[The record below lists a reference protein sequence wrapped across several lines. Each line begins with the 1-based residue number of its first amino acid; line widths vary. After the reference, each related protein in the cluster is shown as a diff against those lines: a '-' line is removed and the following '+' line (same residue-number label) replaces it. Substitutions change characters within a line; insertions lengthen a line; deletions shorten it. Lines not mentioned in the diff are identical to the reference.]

1 MDADFL
7 LIAPK
12 QLYSL
17 RSDSDYEA
25 VSLFEKEIEDFL
37 KYGKNIFVFLSEK
50 VSYGEFDNYSFLPI
64 NMGALTSAKG
74 ERINFSGNSIFTEFY
89 KAFKKSHLNYQLY
102 VEKTDGSNPSEVIFT
117 GTDQS
122 KILGAV
128 YKVEKGNIVTLPYL
142 NHNYY
147 KQFSGW
153 TDDAQKFGD
162 RLKGCLLSIDKQ
174 LSEKTEK
181 TPTPEWSDQE
191 EFSLTKAIEIEEE
204 IQKNNH
210 KIEELNLKN
219 NELNKK
225 LAKANGLKDLLFEQ
239 GTPLENAVINA
250 LNRLGYDAKNHR
262 DGECEFDVLGSCPEN
277 YRFIGECEGKD
288 KKAIEISK
296 IRQLSDNLIQAY
308 ENKIVDEMPFGILF
322 GNPERLNDPKKR
334 TVDFTQQCKKV
345 ATINKIA
352 LVKTVDLFAVV
363 KYLDENEDELFKQA
377 CRQAIFDGRGKQ
389 VKFPEIPAMTSRVF
403 GFAP

>member
-1 MDADFL
+1 M
-7 LIAPK
+7 
-12 QLYSL
+12 
-17 RSDSDYEA
+17 
-25 VSLFEKEIEDFL
+25 
-37 KYGKNIFVFLSEK
+37 
-50 VSYGEFDNYSFLPI
+50 
-64 NMGALTSAKG
+64 
-74 ERINFSGNSIFTEFY
+74 
-89 KAFKKSHLNYQLY
+89 NYQLY
-102 VEKTDGSNPSEVIFT
+102 VEKTDDSNPSEVIFT

-142 NHNYY
+142 NHNYDN
-147 KQFSGW
+147 QFDDW
-153 TDDAQKFGD
+153 TDDAQKFGN

-181 TPTPEWSDQE
+181 TPPPEWSDQE

-262 DGECEFDVLGSCPEN
+262 DGEP
-277 YRFIGECEGKD
+277 
-288 KKAIEISK
+288 
-296 IRQLSDNLIQAY
+296 
-308 ENKIVDEMPFGILF
+308 M
-322 GNPERLNDPKKR
+322 
-334 TVDFTQQCKKV
+334 
-345 ATINKIA
+345 
-352 LVKTVDLFAVV
+352 
-363 KYLDENEDELFKQA
+363 
-377 CRQAIFDGRGKQ
+377 
-389 VKFPEIPAMTSRVF
+389 
-403 GFAP
+403 